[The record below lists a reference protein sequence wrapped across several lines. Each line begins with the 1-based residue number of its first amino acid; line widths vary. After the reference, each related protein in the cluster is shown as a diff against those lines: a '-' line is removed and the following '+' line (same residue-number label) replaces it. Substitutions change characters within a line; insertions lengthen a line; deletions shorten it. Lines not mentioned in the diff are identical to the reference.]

1 VAEEDE
7 ALLDKYLGG
16 ETLTEEEIISCI
28 RKATIARNIVPVLLG
43 SAFRNMKL
51 CGIERFR
58 LGRPVNDDKE
68 DELAQLLK
76 AKDVQV
82 DIDLGGGLGSYD
94 FQASDLGHEYVSLN
108 SDYRS

>member
-1 VAEEDE
+1 
-7 ALLDKYLGG
+7 
-16 ETLTEEEIISCI
+16 
-28 RKATIARNIVPVLLG
+28 
-43 SAFRNMKL
+43 MKL

-58 LGRPVNDDKE
+58 LGCPVNEDKE
-68 DELAQLLK
+68 DALAELLK

-82 DIDLGGGLGSYD
+82 EIDLGGGTGCYN